1 MSIKRSTGLGSINIT
16 DEAVANLAGS
26 AVIECYGVV
35 AMTSRKFLKDGF
47 LELLKKENYAR
58 GVIVRNLPEGIEVDL
73 YVVISYGI
81 KVTEVINEIQ
91 KRVKYSLEKA
101 MNIDV
106 KAVNVYVQGIQVVK

>member
-1 MSIKRSTGLGSINIT
+1 
-16 DEAVANLAGS
+16 
-26 AVIECYGVV
+26 
-35 AMTSRKFLKDGF
+35 MTSRKFLKDGF

-101 MNIDV
+101 LNIDV

>member
-1 MSIKRSTGLGSINIT
+1 MSIKRSTGLCNINIT

-35 AMTSRKFLKDGF
+35 AMTSRKLFKDGF
-47 LELLKKENYAR
+47 LELLKKENYAK
-58 GVIVRNLPEGIEVDL
+58 GVIVRNLPDGIEIDL
-73 YVVISYGI
+73 YVVISYGV
-81 KVTEVINEIQ
+81 KVTEVVSEIQ

-101 MNIDV
+101 LNIDV